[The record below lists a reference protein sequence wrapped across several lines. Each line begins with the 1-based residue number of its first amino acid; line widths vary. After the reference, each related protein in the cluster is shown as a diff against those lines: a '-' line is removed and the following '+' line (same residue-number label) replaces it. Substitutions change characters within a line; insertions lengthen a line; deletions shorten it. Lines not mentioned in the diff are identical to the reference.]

1 VGFLIGLI
9 AGAVVAA
16 GAWWLGKEKVAD
28 AVEALDLPAVVVR
41 TALWESRFQR
51 LADDG
56 RKKCEDSVRAEV
68 DERLNVLQPKITT
81 EILARVRSLWQA

>member
-1 VGFLIGLI
+1 MGLIG
-9 AGAVVAA
+9 GAVVAA
-16 GAWWLGKEKVAD
+16 GAWWLGRDKVAD

-56 RKKCEDSVRAEV
+56 RKKCEDSVRVEV
-68 DERLNVLQPKITT
+68 DERLKALQPRITT
-81 EILARVRSLWQA
+81 EILSRVRRLWQG